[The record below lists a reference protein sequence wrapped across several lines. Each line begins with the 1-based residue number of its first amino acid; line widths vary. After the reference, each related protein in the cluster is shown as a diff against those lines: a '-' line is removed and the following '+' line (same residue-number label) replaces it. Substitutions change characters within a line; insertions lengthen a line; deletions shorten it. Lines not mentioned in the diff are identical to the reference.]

1 MELNFKSKS
10 VEGERLD
17 RFIASRLEKM
27 SRARIQ
33 SLIKDGHIT
42 LNGCAAKPGRL
53 LVAGDL
59 ISVIIPDP
67 VTADAQPENIPLEVL
82 HEDEHIIVIN
92 KPHGL
97 VVHPAA
103 GNPSGTLVNALLH
116 HCKSLSGIGGVQR
129 PGIVHRL
136 DKDTSGCLV
145 AAKSDTA
152 HHCLCESFAER
163 KVTKI
168 YLAVVNGRPPSSQGR
183 IENNIARNPNDRQ
196 KMAIVMPPRGKS
208 AVTEYSVRCPRGDA
222 SLVEC
227 RIFTGRTHQIR
238 VHMKSLGTPILGDP
252 IYARP
257 SRQKVTA
264 PRLML
269 HAWKLGFPHPVN
281 DEPLL
286 FESSPPPEFK
296 PWIE

>member
-1 MELNFKSKS
+1 MEFNYTAQNG
-10 VEGERLD
+10 EGERLD
-17 RFIASRLEKM
+17 RFITSKLGEI

-42 LNGCAAKPGRL
+42 LNGSATKPGRL
-53 LVAGDL
+53 LVNGDL
-59 ISVIIPDP
+59 ISVMIPDP
-67 VTADAQPENIPLEVL
+67 VSADAQPEDIPLEVL

-116 HCKSLSGIGGVQR
+116 HCKSLSGIGGVAR

-136 DKDTSGCLV
+136 DKDTSGCMV
-145 AAKSDTA
+145 AAKTDAA
-152 HHCLCESFAER
+152 HRCLCESFAGH
-163 KVTKI
+163 KVTKV
-168 YLAVVNGRPPSSQGR
+168 YLAIVDGCPPLLSGR
-183 IENNIARNPNDRQ
+183 IENHIARNPNDRQ
-196 KMAIVMPPRGKS
+196 KMAVVMPPLGKP
-208 AVTEYSVRCPRGDA
+208 AITEYSVCSPRGDA

-238 VHMKSLGTPILGDP
+238 VHMKSLGNPILGDP

-257 SRQKVTA
+257 AKQKVAA

-269 HAWKLGFPHPVN
+269 HAWKLGFDHPV
-281 DEPLL
+281 DGEPLF
-286 FESSPPPEFK
+286 FENAPPPEFN
-296 PWIE
+296 PWME